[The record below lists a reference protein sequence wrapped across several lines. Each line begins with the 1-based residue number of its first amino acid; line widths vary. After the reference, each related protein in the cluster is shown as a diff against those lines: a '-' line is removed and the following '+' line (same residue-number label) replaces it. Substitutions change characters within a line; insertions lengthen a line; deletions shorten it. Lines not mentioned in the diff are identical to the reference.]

1 MTIQASRDEIAGGY
15 RHEAFLY
22 SGLREFLSGTMSFI
36 RRAVNARDPVL
47 VVVGGEKVGLLRE
60 RLGDQA
66 EHVDFADMAEV
77 GENPARIIAVWQDFV
92 AGHPGAPQLWGVGE
106 PVHPDRSPTELAE
119 CQLHEALLNVAFDAA
134 TRFWLLCPYD
144 LETLPDDVIDDA
156 QRCHPYIAEGVER
169 RSCSTYR
176 PIDAADPFNRPV
188 PPRPAADVPC
198 LSFESGQL
206 REVRAFVA
214 EQAERAGLNAESSDA
229 MVLAVSEIA
238 ANSIRHGG
246 GQGEVRAWTDDR
258 SLVCEVSD
266 RGHITAPLVGR
277 QRPVP
282 EAGQGAGLWVANQ
295 LCDLVQVYS
304 SPHGTTI
311 RVRCGPRISRR
322 TGRSV

>member
-1 MTIQASRDEIAGGY
+1 VTIQASRDQAVGRY

-22 SGLREFLSGTMSFI
+22 SGLPEFLSGATSFI

-47 VVVGGEKVGLLRE
+47 VVVSSEKVALLRE
-60 RLGDQA
+60 RLGDEH

-77 GENPARIIAVWQDFV
+77 GDNPARIIAVWQDFV
-92 AGHPGAPQLWGVGE
+92 AGHPGSRQLWGVGE

-144 LETLPDDVIDDA
+144 LEALADDVINDA
-156 QRCHPYIAEGVER
+156 QRSHPYIAQGVER
-169 RSCSTYR
+169 RACSTYR
-176 PIDAADPFNRPV
+176 PIDLADPFNRPV
-188 PPRPAADVPC
+188 PPRPAPDVPG
-198 LSFESGQL
+198 LPFGAGSL

-214 EQAERAGLNAESSDA
+214 ERAGRAGLDAEAADA

-238 ANSIRHGG
+238 TNSIRHGG
-246 GQGEVRAWTDDR
+246 GQGEVRAWTDGR

-266 RGHITAPLVGR
+266 QGHITAPLVGR
-277 QRPVP
+277 ERPAP

-311 RVRCGPRISRR
+311 RVHCSL
-322 TGRSV
+322 

>member
-1 MTIQASRDEIAGGY
+1 MTVQALRDETVGGY

-22 SGLREFLSGTMSFI
+22 SGLPEFLSGTTSFI

-47 VVVGGEKVGLLRE
+47 VVVSSEKVGLLRE
-60 RLGDQA
+60 RLGDES

-77 GENPARIIAVWQDFV
+77 GDNPARIIAVWQDFV
-92 AGHPGAPQLWGVGE
+92 ASHPGARQLWGVGE

-144 LETLPDDVIDDA
+144 LEALADEVIHDA
-156 QRCHPYIAEGVER
+156 QRSHPFIAEGVER
-169 RSCSTYR
+169 RACGTYR
-176 PIDAADPFNRPV
+176 PIDLADPFNRPV
-188 PPRPAADVPC
+188 PPRPAADVPG
-198 LSFESGQL
+198 LSFESGSL
-206 REVRAFVA
+206 RQVRSFVA
-214 EQAERAGLNAESSDA
+214 EQAERTGLDAESADA

-238 ANSIRHGG
+238 SNSIRHGG

-266 RGHITAPLVGR
+266 RGHITAPLAGR
-277 QRPVP
+277 ERPAP
-282 EAGQGAGLWVANQ
+282 DAGRGAGLWVANQ

-311 RVRCGPRISRR
+311 RVR
-322 TGRSV
+322 RS

>member
-1 MTIQASRDEIAGGY
+1 MTIQASRDQAVGGY

-22 SGLREFLSGTMSFI
+22 SGLPGFLSGTTSFI
-36 RRAVNARDPVL
+36 RRGVNSRDPVL
-47 VVVGGEKVGLLRE
+47 VVVSSEKVALLRE
-60 RLGDQA
+60 RLGDES

-77 GENPARIIAVWQDFV
+77 GDNPARIIAVWQDFV
-92 AGHPGAPQLWGVGE
+92 AGHSGSGQLWGVGE
-106 PVHPDRSPTELAE
+106 PVHSGRSPTELAE

-144 LETLPDDVIDDA
+144 LAALADDVIDDA
-156 QRCHPYIAEGVER
+156 QRSHPYVAQGVER
-169 RSCSTYR
+169 RACSTYR
-176 PIDAADPFNRPV
+176 PIDLDDPFNRPV
-188 PPRPAADVPC
+188 PPRPAADAPG
-198 LSFESGQL
+198 LSFGPGTL

-214 EQAERAGLNAESSDA
+214 EQAGLAGLDAEAADA

-238 ANSIRHGG
+238 TNSIRHGG
-246 GQGEVRAWTDDR
+246 GQGEVRAWTDDK

-277 QRPVP
+277 ERPAP

-311 RVRCGPRISRR
+311 RVHCSL
-322 TGRSV
+322 